1 MLGQEAQNAVF
12 DVSREIVRDS
22 FSCRVVTV
30 EMDSG
35 ANTGP
40 AFFVVLRRD
49 LEVECRACG
58 FLLLLRL
65 RSIPVPINVII
76 LLEVT
81 VACQLD
87 FGSASVF
94 VCCSMNDGSCDRGR
108 DCESVLNWRLCHCQN
123 LREGAS
129 EICEHEK
136 LRCNRCW
143 CGFCALCV
151 KSNGRALLER
161 GDRTAPPC

>member
-76 LLEVT
+76 
-81 VACQLD
+81 C
-87 FGSASVF
+87 
-94 VCCSMNDGSCDRGR
+94 
-108 DCESVLNWRLCHCQN
+108 WR
-123 LREGAS
+123 
-129 EICEHEK
+129 
-136 LRCNRCW
+136 
-143 CGFCALCV
+143 
-151 KSNGRALLER
+151 
-161 GDRTAPPC
+161 